1 MVKKVIIAGAG
12 GRDFHNFLTY
22 FRDNPEYLVV
32 AFTATQIPG
41 IERRRFPAS
50 LAGPKYPLGIP
61 IYPEDELPRLIKEL
75 GVDEVVLSYS
85 DLTYEELGR
94 FTSKVLAAGASLRLL
109 PPSETY
115 LMTYKP
121 VIAVTAVKTGA
132 GKSTVSRAITKE
144 LLSRGLKVV
153 PIRHPMAYGDLEVVV
168 EVFRSEEDLDKYG
181 VTIEEREEYIHY
193 IRLGLK
199 VVPIRHPMAYGDLE
213 VVVQVFRSEEDL
225 DKYGVTIE
233 EREEY
238 IHYIR
243 LGVPV
248 LAGVDYG
255 RVLIEAERLG
265 DVILWDGG
273 NNDTPFIRFNY
284 MVTVADAM
292 RPGYEISTYPGEVN
306 VRLANAVIVN
316 KVSRARK
323 EDVEK
328 VVRNVKDVNPE
339 AKVVLADMEV
349 FVDKPELVKGRRVAV
364 IEDSPSVT
372 HGGLPYGAGYVA
384 AEKYGVSE
392 VIDPKPYAVGIVREL
407 LQTYPHVGPVIPS
420 VGYNVKH
427 IRDLEMTINNM
438 DVDAVILGTPVDLT
452 KIINIRKPVVR
463 VYWELKVL
471 EGPTISELVDEFLNS
486 SVRR

>member
-75 GVDEVVLSYS
+75 DVDEVVLSYS

-94 FTSKVLAAGASLRLL
+94 FASKVLAAGASLRLL

-115 LMTYKP
+115 LTTYKP

-132 GKSTVSRAITKE
+132 GKSTVSRTITKE
-144 LLSRGLKVV
+144 LLGRG
-153 PIRHPMAYGDLEVVV
+153 
-168 EVFRSEEDLDKYG
+168 F
-181 VTIEEREEYIHY
+181 
-193 IRLGLK
+193 K

-213 VVVQVFRSEEDL
+213 VVVQVFKSEEDL
-225 DKYGVTIE
+225 DRYGVTIE

-255 RVLIEAERLG
+255 KVLLEAERLG

-273 NNDTPFIRFNY
+273 NNDVPFIRFNY
-284 MVTVADAM
+284 MVTIADAM
-292 RPGYEISTYPGEVN
+292 RPGYEVSTYPGEVN

-316 KVSRARK
+316 KVSRARR
-323 EDVEK
+323 EGVER
-328 VVRNVKDVNPE
+328 VLRNVREVNPK
-339 AKVVLADMEV
+339 AKIVLADMEV
-349 FVDKPELVKGRRVAV
+349 FVDRPELVKGRRVAV
-364 IEDSPSVT
+364 VEDSPSVT

-384 AEKYGVSE
+384 AEKYGASE
-392 VIDPKPYAVGIVREL
+392 VVDPKPYAVGIVKEL
-407 LQTYPHVGPVIPS
+407 LQVYPHIGPVIPS
-420 VGYNVKH
+420 VGYNTQH
-427 IRDLEMTINNM
+427 IRDLEVTIDRM
-438 DVDAVILGTPVDLT
+438 DVDVVVLGTPVDLT
-452 KIINIRKPVVR
+452 RIINIRKPVVR

-486 SVRR
+486 SLRK

>member
-94 FTSKVLAAGASLRLL
+94 FASKVLAAGASLRLL

-132 GKSTVSRAITKE
+132 GKSTVSRTITKE
-144 LLSRGLKVV
+144 LLGRGFKVV
-153 PIRHPMAYGDLEVVV
+153 PV
-168 EVFRSEEDLDKYG
+168 
-181 VTIEEREEYIHY
+181 
-193 IRLGLK
+193 
-199 VVPIRHPMAYGDLE
+199 RHPMAYGDLE
-213 VVVQVFRSEEDL
+213 VVVQVFKSEEDL
-225 DKYGVTIE
+225 DRYGVTIE

-255 RVLIEAERLG
+255 KVLLEAERLG

-273 NNDTPFIRFNY
+273 NNDVPFIRFNY
-284 MVTVADAM
+284 MVTIADAM
-292 RPGYEISTYPGEVN
+292 RPGYEVSTYPGEVN

-323 EDVEK
+323 EDVER
-328 VVRNVKDVNPE
+328 VLRNVREVNPK

-349 FVDKPELVKGRRVAV
+349 FVDRPELVKGRRVAV

-384 AEKYGVSE
+384 AEKYGASE
-392 VIDPKPYAVGIVREL
+392 VVDPKPYAVGIVKEL
-407 LQTYPHVGPVIPS
+407 LQVYPHIGPVIPS
-420 VGYNVKH
+420 VGYNIQH
-427 IRDLEMTINNM
+427 IRDLEVTIDRM
-438 DVDAVILGTPVDLT
+438 DVDVVVLGTPVDLT
-452 KIINIRKPVVR
+452 RIINIRKPVVR

-486 SVRR
+486 SLRK

>member
-94 FTSKVLAAGASLRLL
+94 FASKVLAAGASLRLL

-115 LMTYKP
+115 LTTYKP

-132 GKSTVSRAITKE
+132 GKSTVSRTITKE
-144 LLSRGLKVV
+144 LLGRGFKVV
-153 PIRHPMAYGDLEVVV
+153 PV
-168 EVFRSEEDLDKYG
+168 
-181 VTIEEREEYIHY
+181 
-193 IRLGLK
+193 
-199 VVPIRHPMAYGDLE
+199 RHPMAYGDLE
-213 VVVQVFRSEEDL
+213 VVVQVFKSEEDL
-225 DKYGVTIE
+225 DRYGVTIE

-255 RVLIEAERLG
+255 KVLLEAERLG

-273 NNDTPFIRFNY
+273 NNDVPFIRFNY
-284 MVTVADAM
+284 MVTIADAM
-292 RPGYEISTYPGEVN
+292 RPGYEVSTYPGEVN

-316 KVSRARK
+316 KVSRARR
-323 EDVEK
+323 EDVER
-328 VVRNVKDVNPE
+328 VLRNVREVNPK

-349 FVDKPELVKGRRVAV
+349 FVDRPELVKGRRVAV
-364 IEDSPSVT
+364 VEDSPSVT

-384 AEKYGVSE
+384 AEKYGASE
-392 VIDPKPYAVGIVREL
+392 VVDPKPYAVGIIKEL
-407 LQTYPHVGPVIPS
+407 LQVYPHIGPVIPS
-420 VGYNVKH
+420 VGYNTQH
-427 IRDLEMTINNM
+427 IRDLEVTIDRM
-438 DVDAVILGTPVDLT
+438 DVDVVVLGTPVDLT
-452 KIINIRKPVVR
+452 RIINIRKPVVR

-471 EGPTISELVDEFLNS
+471 EGPTISELVDEFLNLS
-486 SVRR
+486 LRK

>member
-94 FTSKVLAAGASLRLL
+94 FASKVLAAGASLRLL

-115 LMTYKP
+115 LTTYKP

-132 GKSTVSRAITKE
+132 GKSTVSRTITKE
-144 LLSRGLKVV
+144 LLGRG
-153 PIRHPMAYGDLEVVV
+153 
-168 EVFRSEEDLDKYG
+168 F
-181 VTIEEREEYIHY
+181 
-193 IRLGLK
+193 K

-213 VVVQVFRSEEDL
+213 VVVQVFKSEEDL
-225 DKYGVTIE
+225 DRYGVTIE

-255 RVLIEAERLG
+255 KVLLEAERLG

-273 NNDTPFIRFNY
+273 NNDVPFIRFNY
-284 MVTVADAM
+284 MVTIADAM
-292 RPGYEISTYPGEVN
+292 RPGYEVSTYPGEVN

-316 KVSRARK
+316 KVSRARR
-323 EDVEK
+323 EGVER
-328 VVRNVKDVNPE
+328 VLRNVREVNPK
-339 AKVVLADMEV
+339 AKIVLADMEV
-349 FVDKPELVKGRRVAV
+349 FVDRPELVKGRRVAV
-364 IEDSPSVT
+364 VEDSPSVT

-384 AEKYGVSE
+384 AEKYGASE
-392 VIDPKPYAVGIVREL
+392 VVDPKPYAVGIVKEL
-407 LQTYPHVGPVIPS
+407 LQVYPHIGPVIPS
-420 VGYNVKH
+420 VGYNIQH
-427 IRDLEMTINNM
+427 IRDLEVTIDRM
-438 DVDAVILGTPVDLT
+438 DVDVVVLGTPVDLT
-452 KIINIRKPVVR
+452 RIINIRKPVVR

-486 SVRR
+486 SLRK

>member
-94 FTSKVLAAGASLRLL
+94 FASKVLAAGASLRLL

-132 GKSTVSRAITKE
+132 GKSTVSRTIAKE
-144 LLSRGLKVV
+144 LLGRRFKVV
-153 PIRHPMAYGDLEVVV
+153 PV
-168 EVFRSEEDLDKYG
+168 
-181 VTIEEREEYIHY
+181 
-193 IRLGLK
+193 
-199 VVPIRHPMAYGDLE
+199 RHPMAYGDLE
-213 VVVQVFRSEEDL
+213 VVVQVFKSEEDL
-225 DKYGVTIE
+225 DRYGVTIE

-255 RVLIEAERLG
+255 KVLLEAERLG
-265 DVILWDGG
+265 DVILWDSG
-273 NNDTPFIRFNY
+273 NNDVPFIRFNY
-284 MVTVADAM
+284 MVTIADAM
-292 RPGYEISTYPGEVN
+292 RPGYEVSTYPGEVN

-316 KVSRARK
+316 KVSRARR
-323 EDVEK
+323 EDVER
-328 VVRNVKDVNPE
+328 VLRNVREVNPK

-349 FVDKPELVKGRRVAV
+349 FVDRPELVKGRRVAV

-384 AEKYGVSE
+384 AEKYGASE
-392 VIDPKPYAVGIVREL
+392 VVDPKPYAVGIIKEL
-407 LQTYPHVGPVIPS
+407 LQVYPHVGPVIPS
-420 VGYNVKH
+420 VGYNTQH
-427 IRDLEMTINNM
+427 IRDLEVTIDRM
-438 DVDAVILGTPVDLT
+438 DVDVVVLGTPVDLT
-452 KIINIRKPVVR
+452 RIINIRKPVVR

-471 EGPTISELVDEFLNS
+471 EGPTISELVDEFLNLS
-486 SVRR
+486 LRK

>member
-168 EVFRSEEDLDKYG
+168 E
-181 VTIEEREEYIHY
+181 
-193 IRLGLK
+193 
-199 VVPIRHPMAYGDLE
+199 
-213 VVVQVFRSEEDL
+213 VFRSEEDL

>member
-94 FTSKVLAAGASLRLL
+94 FASKVLAAGASLRLL

-132 GKSTVSRAITKE
+132 GKSTVSRTITKE
-144 LLSRGLKVV
+144 LLGRGFKVV
-153 PIRHPMAYGDLEVVV
+153 PV
-168 EVFRSEEDLDKYG
+168 
-181 VTIEEREEYIHY
+181 
-193 IRLGLK
+193 
-199 VVPIRHPMAYGDLE
+199 RHPMAYGDLE
-213 VVVQVFRSEEDL
+213 VVVQVFKSEEDL
-225 DKYGVTIE
+225 DRYGVTIE

-255 RVLIEAERLG
+255 KVLLEAERLG

-273 NNDTPFIRFNY
+273 NNDAPFIRFNY
-284 MVTVADAM
+284 MVTIADAM
-292 RPGYEISTYPGEVN
+292 RPGYEVSTYPGEVN

-323 EDVEK
+323 EDVERIL
-328 VVRNVKDVNPE
+328 RNVRGVNPK

-349 FVDKPELVKGRRVAV
+349 FVDRPELVKGRRVAV

-384 AEKYGVSE
+384 AEKYGASE
-392 VIDPKPYAVGIVREL
+392 VVDPKPYAVGIVKEL
-407 LQTYPHVGPVIPS
+407 LQVYPHIGPVIPS
-420 VGYNVKH
+420 VGYNIQH
-427 IRDLEMTINNM
+427 IRDLEVTIDRM
-438 DVDAVILGTPVDLT
+438 DVDVVVLGTPVDLT
-452 KIINIRKPVVR
+452 RIINIRKPVVR

-486 SVRR
+486 SLRK